1 MLRPIIL
8 FALLACISVQAA
20 EEQSTPLSLNL
31 VTFNI
36 RMDTED
42 DGENQWK
49 HRREFLCDTVRELAP
64 DIMGVQ
70 EAYANQLKDMET
82 SLPEYAH
89 VGVGRD
95 DGKAAG
101 EHSSIFYRKDRFE
114 KVANGTFWLSD
125 TPHVV
130 ASNTW
135 DAACNRVCTW
145 ITLTDLK
152 TKRTVSVYNAHYDH
166 KSAKARENSPRV
178 IVEQM
183 LANKHDKHALVLMG
197 DFNSGPASPQM
208 TYLFDGKAPL
218 MFRNTLPA
226 EQASSFSTYSGW
238 NGRKEGR
245 QIDYVLVAGDNYKV
259 ESSEIH
265 RIQKENR
272 YPSDHYPVSAKV
284 TFP

>member
-1 MLRPIIL
+1 MIRQFLLLSLVCTWVHADDEPSQ
-8 FALLACISVQAA
+8 ALA
-20 EEQSTPLSLNL
+20 LNL

-49 HRREFLCDTVRELAP
+49 HRRDFLCDTVRQLAP
-64 DIMGVQ
+64 DVMGVQ

-82 SLPEYAH
+82 ALPNYAH

-95 DGKAAG
+95 DGNAEG
-101 EHSSIFYRKDRFE
+101 EHSSIFYRTDRFE
-114 KVANGTFWLSD
+114 KVADGTFWLSD

-145 ITLTDLK
+145 ITLTDRK
-152 TKRTVSVYNAHYDH
+152 TKRNVAVYNAHYDH
-166 KSAKARENSPRV
+166 KSVKARENSPRV

-183 LANKHDKHALVLMG
+183 LVNKHDEHALVLMG

-218 MFRNTLPA
+218 TFHNTLPA
-226 EQASSFSTYSGW
+226 EQSKTSSTYSGW
-238 NGRKEGR
+238 KGRKEGR
-245 QIDYVLVAGDNYKV
+245 QIDYILVSGDDHKV
-259 ESSEIH
+259 DSGEIH
-265 RIQKENR
+265 RIHRDNR